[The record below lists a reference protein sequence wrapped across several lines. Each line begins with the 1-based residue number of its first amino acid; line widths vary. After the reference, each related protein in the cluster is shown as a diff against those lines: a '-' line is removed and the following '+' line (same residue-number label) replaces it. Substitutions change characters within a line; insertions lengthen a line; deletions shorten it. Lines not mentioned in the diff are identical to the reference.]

1 MIKFL
6 ASATLAALAFSASMP
21 ATAGKILDKINERGQ
36 LSACI
41 KLDYRPFGFR
51 APNGDA
57 IGLEHD
63 LVADLAKR
71 LGQKLNKTI
80 SVEKVSVI
88 AANRVQFLQ
97 QGKCDVLIA
106 TMTDNAERRK
116 VINIVQPDYYSSGI
130 TVIARKSTPI
140 KTWDDIRGKKLCVS
154 QGAFWNKEYQRRYD
168 LDLQAF
174 AGIAEAGQA
183 LQDGRCIGN
192 LTDDALAASR
202 LLDTATWGDFEIK
215 LPVQDREPWGVA
227 TQYGDDDFAGFLS
240 STVTAWH
247 RDGILIAL
255 EKKWELQPTAFLKE
269 MQEKYKSAK

>member
-1 MIKFL
+1 MINRIVATSIAAL
-6 ASATLAALAFSASMP
+6 LGTLAAP
-21 ATAGKILDKINERGQ
+21 AMAGKVLDKITERGQ
-36 LSACI
+36 LAACI

-51 APNGDA
+51 ASNGDQ

-63 LVADLAKR
+63 LVADLAQR
-71 LGQKLNKTI
+71 LSQKIKKPVT
-80 SVEKVSVI
+80 VEKISVI
-88 AANRVQFLQ
+88 AANRVQFVQ

-227 TQYGDDDFAGFLS
+227 TQHGDDEFAAFLS
-240 STVTAWH
+240 ETVIAWH
-247 RDGILIAL
+247 RDSTIIKL
-255 EKKWELQPTAFLKE
+255 EKKWELQPTEFLKE
-269 MQEKYKSAK
+269 MHEKYKNAK

>member
-1 MIKFL
+1 MIRFF
-6 ASATLAALAFSASMP
+6 ASASLAALTVLASTSAM
-21 ATAGKILDKINERGQ
+21 AGKVMDKINERGQ
-36 LSACI
+36 LAACI
-41 KLDYRPFGFR
+41 KLDYRPFGYR
-51 APNGDA
+51 APNGDQV
-57 IGLEHD
+57 GLEHD

-71 LGQKLNKTI
+71 LGQKFNKPI
-80 SVEKVSVI
+80 SVEKISVI
-88 AANRVQFLQ
+88 AANRVQFVQ
-97 QGKCDVLIA
+97 QGKCDVLIG
-106 TMTDNAERRK
+106 TMTDNADRRK
-116 VINIVQPDYYSSGI
+116 VINIVQPNYYSSGI

-202 LLDTATWGDFEIK
+202 LLDTAMWGDFEIK

-227 TQYGDDDFAGFLS
+227 TQYGDDEFAGFLS
-240 STVTAWH
+240 STITAWH
-247 RDGILIAL
+247 REGILMAL
-255 EKKWELQPTAFLKE
+255 EKKWELQPTAFVKE
-269 MQEKYKSAK
+269 MQEKYKNAK